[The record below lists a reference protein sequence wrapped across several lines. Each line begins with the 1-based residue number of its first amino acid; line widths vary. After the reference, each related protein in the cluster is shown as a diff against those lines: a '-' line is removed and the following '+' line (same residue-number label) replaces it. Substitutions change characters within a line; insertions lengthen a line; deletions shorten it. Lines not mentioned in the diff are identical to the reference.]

1 MKKDLQSKDV
11 DVTLIDSKII
21 GINNPLYWVELS
33 TNLSAEHFVVM
44 GDGVELEKVA
54 RTKIVDSHLMLS
66 APVGNAKVI
75 ELSCIVDSKQNTLE
89 RMNNSLY
96 KRVSYRLKE
105 SLFKV
110 FQPISD
116 FIHNTGSFIMFLLRN
131 RNMLLHPSKWNK
143 LFKTI
148 KQRRAERNR
157 FVLNPYVQ
165 KDYLHYIH
173 VTETPV
179 EVRELSYNPLISVL
193 IPVYNINR
201 DWLSA
206 CLNSILNQSYQNF
219 EICLS
224 DDCSTKEETLAT
236 LKEYSEK
243 DERIKVHYRK
253 ENGHI
258 SKATNDALKIANG
271 EFVALMDNDDLLP
284 KDALYEVVKALNENR
299 ELDFIYTDE
308 DKLDTEGKRCHPH
321 YKSDYAPD
329 SLFSSN
335 YISHFGVLRKKIMEE
350 IGGFTVGL
358 EGAQDYDLYLR
369 FIEKTSPDKIHHI
382 PKILY
387 HWRMVEGSTSMTI
400 DNKGY
405 AVDAGKQAIEN
416 ALDRRGIK
424 ATVAKDEMVPYYKIN
439 YTYDAEP
446 KVGIF
451 IPTKDYADITRAC
464 LHSVFENTN
473 YQNFEVILIN
483 NQSEKQETFDLMD
496 EYKKKY
502 DNFFVFDANVP
513 FNYSKINNMA
523 VEAFDCDVV
532 VLLNNDTEVI
542 SKDWLSVMVGY
553 AMQDHIGA
561 VGPKLLYPDGTV
573 QHAGVILGLGGVATH
588 AFVDSPRE
596 DVGPN
601 GRLRVPYNYA
611 AVTAACLAIK
621 KSKYIEVGCLEED
634 LTVAYNDIDL
644 NLKLLE
650 KGYYNV
656 CVPQVELYHHESKS
670 RGLDT
675 TSDKYKRFVWEQEYM
690 YKKWPK
696 LIANDPFY
704 NPNFSRNY
712 CFMLDE
718 QAYIKKS
725 QEGVGK

>member
-1 MKKDLQSKDV
+1 MKKELRSNDIN
-11 DVTLIDSKII
+11 VTLVDSKIN

-44 GDGVELEKVA
+44 GDGVELDKVV
-54 RTKIVDSHLMLS
+54 RTQIVDSHLMLS
-66 APVGNAKVI
+66 AKLGNAKVI
-75 ELSCIVDSKQNTLE
+75 ELFVVVDDERRNLE
-89 RMNNSLY
+89 KLNNRIS

-105 SLFKV
+105 CILKV
-110 FQPISD
+110 LQPIGD
-116 FIHNTGSFIMFLLRN
+116 FIYNSGSFIMFLLRN
-131 RNMLLHPSKWNK
+131 RDMVLHPSKWKK

-148 KQRRAERNR
+148 KQRRKERNR

-173 VTETPV
+173 VTETPDV
-179 EVRELSYNPLISVL
+179 IEKFGYNPLISVL

-206 CLNSILNQSYQNF
+206 CLNSILDQSYQNF

-236 LKEYSEK
+236 LKEYGEK
-243 DERIKVHYRK
+243 DERIKVYYRK

-258 SKATNDALKIANG
+258 SKATNDALKIASG

-284 KDALYEVVKALNENR
+284 KDTLYEVVKVLNENR

-321 YKSDYAPD
+321 YKTDYAPD

-335 YISHFGVLRKKIMEE
+335 YISHFGVLRKSIMEE

-369 FIEKTSPDKIHHI
+369 FIEKTTPDKIYHI

-416 ALDRRGIK
+416 ALGRRGIK
-424 ATVAKDEMVPYYKIN
+424 ATVFKDEMVPYYKIN
-439 YTYDAEP
+439 YAYDVEP

-451 IPTKDYADITRAC
+451 IPTKDYAKITRDC
-464 LHSVFENTN
+464 LQSVFDKTT
-473 YQNFEVILIN
+473 YKNFEVILIN
-483 NQSEKQETFDLMD
+483 NQSEKKETFVLF
-496 EYKKKY
+496 EEFKSKY
-502 DNFFVFDANVP
+502 NNFHVFDADIP

-523 VEAFDCDVV
+523 VHAFDCDVV

-542 SKDWLSVMVGY
+542 TPDWLQIMVGY
-553 AMQDHIGA
+553 AIQKHIGA
-561 VGPKLLYPDGTV
+561 VGAKLYYPDDTV
-573 QHAGVILGLGGVATH
+573 QHAGVLLGLGVATH
-588 AFVDSPRE
+588 AFVNAPRD
-596 DVGPN
+596 DVGTN
-601 GRLRVPYNYA
+601 GRLRVPYNYS
-611 AVTAACLAIK
+611 AVTAACLAVE
-621 KSKYIEVGCLEED
+621 KSKYLEVGCLEEE
-634 LTVAYNDIDL
+634 LTVAYNDVDF

-656 CVPQVELYHHESKS
+656 CVPQVQLYHYESKS

-675 TSDKYKRFVWEQEYM
+675 SSTKYKRFVWEQEYM
-690 YKKWPK
+690 YKKWESY
-696 LIANDPFY
+696 IADDPYY
-704 NPNFSRNY
+704 NPNFSRSY

-718 QAYIKKS
+718 RAYIKKS